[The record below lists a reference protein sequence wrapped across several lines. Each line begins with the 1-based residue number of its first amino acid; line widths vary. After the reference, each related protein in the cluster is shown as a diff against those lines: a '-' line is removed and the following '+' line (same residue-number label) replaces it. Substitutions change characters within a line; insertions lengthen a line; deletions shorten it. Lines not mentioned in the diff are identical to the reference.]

1 MSHLH
6 DCRERQLHASLPA
19 DAGEYGTLYAALE
32 GTLAHLEESLARH
45 AAMLAVFP
53 EDTAI
58 PTAVLAQL
66 WRDAAGAE
74 VDAAGAE
81 VDVAGAEVDVASLEQ
96 WNLIDVDWKK
106 RCVALIDLHHDY
118 LRCRGKSEL
127 AGWHAHLLGGCGRS
141 AVGVDANDGTD
152 GYWTAR
158 RWIYHLREGGGAA
171 VDAVKS
177 TIVGLGL
184 KACVEWG
191 STYNL
196 RAPI

>member
-1 MSHLH
+1 ML
-6 DCRERQLHASLPA
+6 
-19 DAGEYGTLYAALE
+19 
-32 GTLAHLEESLARH
+32 LEEAPRL
-45 AAMLAVFP
+45 P
-53 EDTAI
+53 
-58 PTAVLAQL
+58 AQL

-74 VDAAGAE
+74 VE
-81 VDVAGAEVDVASLEQ
+81 EHVASLEQ
-96 WNLIDVDWKK
+96 WNLVDVDWKK

-141 AVGVDANDGTD
+141 AIGVDANDGTD

-158 RWIYHLREGGGAA
+158 RWIYHLCEGGGAA

-191 STYNL
+191 STYEPQYSS
-196 RAPI
+196 APSGR